1 MAVYDE
7 SAKALGKALEG
18 NILTA
23 LSLYGNKP
31 PMRAPRQWA
40 RSLPEEHQEGSMCE
54 ALHTARVI
62 NVNGKKGQLMELTRW
77 LCSPVWSSPGA
88 LGICECALTL

>member
-62 NVNGKKGQLMELTRW
+62 NVNGKKAAVDGTH
-77 LCSPVWSSPGA
+77 A
-88 LGICECALTL
+88 LVVFTSLEFPRCVGHL